1 MCQVL
6 GGKHCDLTKYVLS
19 IIQELLGL
27 TFFHAWT
34 WWSPKKKKKVSTL
47 LPVEICACTNCQRL
61 FSSRRVQPN
70 LSFSLVQV
78 ILALNLFEN
87 RITRTPSSS
96 ETEVSLYSFGVQN
109 KLISFSL
116 FLMFGFSNKSVLE
129 QPSRANCVRQP
140 RFDTCQQIITS
151 KKHLDIFYSNLKK
164 YLTSRLYN
172 LTSRLLQKHLN
183 LDENNLKWQLCEEVV
198 SRNLNNNDSKRIV
211 RS

>member
-1 MCQVL
+1 MSTRLHSLTICSQGSVISIL
-6 GGKHCDLTKYVLS
+6 QLPASASGYARTPRLDLIPRVDMVVS
-19 IIQELLGL
+19 
-27 TFFHAWT
+27 
-34 WWSPKKKKKVSTL
+34 KKKKEKKVSTL
-47 LPVEICACTNCQRL
+47 LPEEKCACTNCQRL
-61 FSSRRVQPN
+61 FSSRCVQPN
-70 LSFSLVQV
+70 LGFSLVQV
-78 ILALNLFEN
+78 NLALNLFEN

-116 FLMFGFSNKSVLE
+116 FLMIRFSNKSVFE

-172 LTSRLLQKHLN
+172 LTSRLLQKHLD
-183 LDENNLKWQLCEEVV
+183 LDENNLKWQLWTK
-198 SRNLNNNDSKRIV
+198 LNWT
-211 RS
+211 

>member
-1 MCQVL
+1 MSTRL
-6 GGKHCDLTKYVLS
+6 HSHLR
-19 IIQELLGL
+19 EFLGL
-27 TFFHAWT
+27 TLFRAWT
-34 WWSPKKKKKVSTL
+34 WWSPKKKKVSTL
-47 LPVEICACTNCQRL
+47 LPEEKCACTNCQWL

-70 LSFSLVQV
+70 LGFSLVQV

-116 FLMFGFSNKSVLE
+116 FLMIRFSNKSVFE

-140 RFDTCQQIITS
+140 RFDTCLQIITS
-151 KKHLDIFYSNLKK
+151 KKHLDIFYSSLKK

-172 LTSRLLQKHLN
+172 LTSRLLQKHLD
-183 LDENNLKWQLCEEVV
+183 LEENNLNWQL
-198 SRNLNNNDSKRIV
+198 
-211 RS
+211 